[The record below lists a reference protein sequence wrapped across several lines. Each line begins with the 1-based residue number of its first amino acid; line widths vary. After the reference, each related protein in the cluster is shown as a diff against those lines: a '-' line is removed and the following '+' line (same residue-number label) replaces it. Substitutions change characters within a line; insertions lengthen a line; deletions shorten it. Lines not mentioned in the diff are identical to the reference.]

1 MGEVVIIDIVVEAL
15 GDFVELFGEVGD
27 LLYQS
32 LILLV
37 HLLFLLMDLC
47 N

>member
-1 MGEVVIIDIVVEAL
+1 MGEVVIIDIVVETL

-27 LLYQS
+27 LLYQP
-32 LILLV
+32 LILLL
-37 HLLFLLMDLC
+37 HLLVLLMDLC

>member
-1 MGEVVIIDIVVEAL
+1 MGEVFIIDIVVETL
-15 GDFVELFGEVGD
+15 GDFVDLFGKVGD

-32 LILLV
+32 LILLL
-37 HLLFLLMDLC
+37 HLLVLLMDLC